1 MRARFLDNDLGMAPQ
16 YDVVILWCG
25 NNDWRAH
32 PFKASLTAESP
43 EDLAASLVN
52 FEANLEMLN
61 LLKNIKVFGLIPPL
75 DVKMFL
81 EHETIFINYRTLM
94 YCNVS
99 ARDIQPKDHFEADG
113 IHLNKDFGLYHAGR
127 LFEGVQSVL

>member
-25 NNDWRAH
+25 NNDWSAH

-61 LLKNIKVFGLIPPL
+61 LLKNIKVFELIPPL
-75 DVKMFL
+75 DVKRFL
-81 EHETIFINYRTLM
+81 EQETIFINYRTLM
-94 YCNVS
+94 YSNVS
-99 ARDIQPKDHFEADG
+99 ARDIQPKGHFEADG
-113 IHLNKDFGLYHAGR
+113 FHLNEFGLYHAGR